1 MARSTY
7 YYWINAFGREDK
19 YTEIKS
25 LIKEIFHTHKGRYR
39 YRRITLELRNRGA
52 RINHKTVLR
61 LMNEL
66 GLKSLVRFKQ
76 ELEEYI
82 HYYNHQRIKV
92 KLKHTKISSADQ
104 GIGPHYYFLYSRNEE

>member
-7 YYWINAFGREDK
+7 YYWVNAFEREDK

-25 LIKEIFHTHKGRYR
+25 LIKEIFHTHKGRYG

-52 RINHKTVLR
+52 HINHKIVLR

-66 GLKSLVRFKQ
+66 GLKSLVSH
-76 ELEEYI
+76 EEI
-82 HYYNHQRIKV
+82 PFVQRETRQDCAQ
-92 KLKHTKISSADQ
+92 HSST
-104 GIGPHYYFLYSRNEE
+104 